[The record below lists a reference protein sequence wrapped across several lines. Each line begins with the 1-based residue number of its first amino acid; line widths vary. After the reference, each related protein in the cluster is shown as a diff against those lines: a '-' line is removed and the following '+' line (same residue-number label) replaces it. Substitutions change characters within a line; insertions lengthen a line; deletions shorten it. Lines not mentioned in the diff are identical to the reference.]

1 MVDPG
6 ALHLAIAAFF
16 APLENQAF
24 ISTVE
29 ISGNNQIVIGFSAR
43 APQGLGEK
51 MAQELSEI
59 PVTLIHSGL
68 TLDLS
73 SLTSRA
79 QIRSVGLRVGEIL
92 TAAGSTIA
100 SPGTERNRNEVQSN
114 NQMLPTNCGMSW
126 DPPGT
131 PGGSPKITPP

>member
-1 MVDPG
+1 MVDLG
-6 ALHLAIAAFF
+6 ALRLAIAAFF
-16 APLENQAF
+16 APLEDQAF

-29 ISGNNQIVIGFSAR
+29 IFDNSQIVIGFSAR

-100 SPGTERNRNEVQSN
+100 SPAEPVSTGPAKFDQRDREFLDNV
-114 NQMLPTNCGMSW
+114 
-126 DPPGT
+126 PPHHGV
-131 PGGSPKITPP
+131 

>member
-1 MVDPG
+1 VVDPG
-6 ALHLAIAAFF
+6 ALHLTIAAFF

-29 ISGNNQIVIGFSAR
+29 ISGNNQIMIGFSVR

-79 QIRSVGLRVGEIL
+79 QIRAVGLRVGEIL

-100 SPGTERNRNEVQSN
+100 SPAEPVSTGPAKFDQRDREFLDNV
-114 NQMLPTNCGMSW
+114 
-126 DPPGT
+126 PPHHGV
-131 PGGSPKITPP
+131 

>member
-1 MVDPG
+1 MDLG
-6 ALHLAIAAFF
+6 ALRLAIAAFF

-29 ISGNNQIVIGFSAR
+29 IFDDSQIVIGFSVR

-59 PVTLIHSGL
+59 PVTLIHLGL

-73 SLTSRA
+73 LLTSRA
-79 QIRSVGLRVGEIL
+79 QIRAVGLRVGEIL

-100 SPGTERNRNEVQSN
+100 SPAEPVSTGPAKFDQRDREFLDNV
-114 NQMLPTNCGMSW
+114 
-126 DPPGT
+126 PPHHGV
-131 PGGSPKITPP
+131 

>member
-29 ISGNNQIVIGFSAR
+29 ISDNSQIVIGFSAR

-100 SPGTERNRNEVQSN
+100 SPAEPVSTGPAKFDQRDREFLDNV
-114 NQMLPTNCGMSW
+114 
-126 DPPGT
+126 PPHHGV
-131 PGGSPKITPP
+131 

>member
-6 ALHLAIAAFF
+6 ALHLTIAAFF

-29 ISGNNQIVIGFSAR
+29 ISGNNQIMIGFSVR

-79 QIRSVGLRVGEIL
+79 QIRAVGLRVGEIL

-100 SPGTERNRNEVQSN
+100 SPAEPVSTGPAKFDQRDREFLDNV
-114 NQMLPTNCGMSW
+114 
-126 DPPGT
+126 PPHHGV
-131 PGGSPKITPP
+131 

>member
-6 ALHLAIAAFF
+6 ALHLTIAAFF

-29 ISGNNQIVIGFSAR
+29 ISGNNQIVIGFSDR
-43 APQGLGEK
+43 APQDLGDK
-51 MAQELSEI
+51 MAQELSEM
-59 PVTLIHSGL
+59 PATLFHSGL

-73 SLTSRA
+73 SLTSRT

-92 TAAGSTIA
+92 TATGSTTA
-100 SPGTERNRNEVQSN
+100 GPAEPA
-114 NQMLPTNCGMSW
+114 PTGPAKLDQRDREFLDNV
-126 DPPGT
+126 PPHHGV
-131 PGGSPKITPP
+131 

>member
-6 ALHLAIAAFF
+6 ALHLTIAAFF

-29 ISGNNQIVIGFSAR
+29 ISGNNQIMIGFSVR

-59 PVTLIHSGL
+59 PVTLIHLGL

-79 QIRSVGLRVGEIL
+79 QIRAVGLRVGEIL

-100 SPGTERNRNEVQSN
+100 SPAEPVSTGPAKFDQRDREFLDNV
-114 NQMLPTNCGMSW
+114 
-126 DPPGT
+126 PPHHGV
-131 PGGSPKITPP
+131 

>member
-1 MVDPG
+1 MVDLG
-6 ALHLAIAAFF
+6 ALRLAIAAFF

-59 PVTLIHSGL
+59 PVTLIHLGL

-73 SLTSRA
+73 LLTSRA
-79 QIRSVGLRVGEIL
+79 QIRAVGLRVGEIL

-100 SPGTERNRNEVQSN
+100 SPAEPVSTGPAKFDQRDREFLDNV
-114 NQMLPTNCGMSW
+114 
-126 DPPGT
+126 PPHHGV
-131 PGGSPKITPP
+131 

>member
-6 ALHLAIAAFF
+6 ALHLTIAAFF

-29 ISGNNQIVIGFSAR
+29 IFDDSQIVIGFSVR

-73 SLTSRA
+73 LLTSRA
-79 QIRSVGLRVGEIL
+79 QIRAVGLRVGEIL

-100 SPGTERNRNEVQSN
+100 SPAEPVSTGPAKFDQRDREFLDNV
-114 NQMLPTNCGMSW
+114 
-126 DPPGT
+126 PPHHGV
-131 PGGSPKITPP
+131 

>member
-6 ALHLAIAAFF
+6 AQHLAIAAFF
-16 APLENQAF
+16 SLLENQAF

-29 ISGNNQIVIGFSAR
+29 ISDNSQIVIGFSAR

-100 SPGTERNRNEVQSN
+100 SPAEPVSTGPAKFDQRDREFLDNV
-114 NQMLPTNCGMSW
+114 
-126 DPPGT
+126 PPHHGV
-131 PGGSPKITPP
+131 

>member
-6 ALHLAIAAFF
+6 ALHLTIAAFF

-29 ISGNNQIVIGFSAR
+29 ISGNNQIMIGFSVR

-100 SPGTERNRNEVQSN
+100 SPAEPVSTGPAKFDQRDREFLDNV
-114 NQMLPTNCGMSW
+114 
-126 DPPGT
+126 PPHHGV
-131 PGGSPKITPP
+131 

>member
-29 ISGNNQIVIGFSAR
+29 ISGNNQIMIGFSVR

-79 QIRSVGLRVGEIL
+79 QIRAVGLRVGEIL

-100 SPGTERNRNEVQSN
+100 SPAEPA
-114 NQMLPTNCGMSW
+114 PTGPAKFDQRDREFLDNV
-126 DPPGT
+126 PPHHGV
-131 PGGSPKITPP
+131 

>member
-6 ALHLAIAAFF
+6 ALHLTIAAFF

-29 ISGNNQIVIGFSAR
+29 ISGNNQIMIGFSVR

-100 SPGTERNRNEVQSN
+100 SPAEPA
-114 NQMLPTNCGMSW
+114 PTGPAKFDQRDREFLDNV
-126 DPPGT
+126 PPHHGV
-131 PGGSPKITPP
+131 

>member
-1 MVDPG
+1 MVDLG
-6 ALHLAIAAFF
+6 ALRLAIAAFF
-16 APLENQAF
+16 APLEDQAF

-29 ISGNNQIVIGFSAR
+29 ISNNSQIVIGFSAR

-59 PVTLIHSGL
+59 PATLFHLGL

-79 QIRSVGLRVGEIL
+79 QIRTVGLRVGEIL

-100 SPGTERNRNEVQSN
+100 SPAEPVSTGPAKFDQRDREFLDNV
-114 NQMLPTNCGMSW
+114 
-126 DPPGT
+126 PPHHGV
-131 PGGSPKITPP
+131 

>member
-73 SLTSRA
+73 SLTSRT
-79 QIRSVGLRVGEIL
+79 QIRAVGLRVGEIL

-100 SPGTERNRNEVQSN
+100 SPAEPVSTGPAKFDQRDREFLDNV
-114 NQMLPTNCGMSW
+114 
-126 DPPGT
+126 PPHHGV
-131 PGGSPKITPP
+131 

>member
-6 ALHLAIAAFF
+6 ALHLTIAAFF

-29 ISGNNQIVIGFSAR
+29 ISDNSQIVIGFSAR

-100 SPGTERNRNEVQSN
+100 SPAEPVSTGPAKFDQRDREFLDNV
-114 NQMLPTNCGMSW
+114 
-126 DPPGT
+126 PPHHGV
-131 PGGSPKITPP
+131 

>member
-59 PVTLIHSGL
+59 PATLINAGL
-68 TLDLS
+68 TIDLS

-79 QIRSVGLRVGEIL
+79 QIRTVGLRVGEIL

-100 SPGTERNRNEVQSN
+100 SPAEPVSTGPAKFDQRDREFLDNV
-114 NQMLPTNCGMSW
+114 
-126 DPPGT
+126 PPHHGV
-131 PGGSPKITPP
+131 

>member
-6 ALHLAIAAFF
+6 ALHLTIAAFF

-29 ISGNNQIVIGFSAR
+29 ISGNNQIMIGFSVR

-79 QIRSVGLRVGEIL
+79 QIRAVGLRVGEIL

-100 SPGTERNRNEVQSN
+100 SPAEPA
-114 NQMLPTNCGMSW
+114 PTGPAKFDQRDREFLDNV
-126 DPPGT
+126 PPHHGV
-131 PGGSPKITPP
+131 

>member
-100 SPGTERNRNEVQSN
+100 SPAEPVSTGPAKFDQRDREFLDNV
-114 NQMLPTNCGMSW
+114 
-126 DPPGT
+126 PPHHGV
-131 PGGSPKITPP
+131 

>member
-29 ISGNNQIVIGFSAR
+29 IFDDSQIVIGFSVR

-100 SPGTERNRNEVQSN
+100 SPAEPVSTGPAKFDQRDREFLDNV
-114 NQMLPTNCGMSW
+114 
-126 DPPGT
+126 PPHHGV
-131 PGGSPKITPP
+131 

>member
-6 ALHLAIAAFF
+6 ALRLAIAAFF

-29 ISGNNQIVIGFSAR
+29 ISGNNQIMIGFSVR

-51 MAQELSEI
+51 MVQELSEI

-79 QIRSVGLRVGEIL
+79 QIRAVGLRVGEIL

-100 SPGTERNRNEVQSN
+100 SPAEPVSTGPAKFDQRDREFLDNV
-114 NQMLPTNCGMSW
+114 
-126 DPPGT
+126 PPHHGV
-131 PGGSPKITPP
+131 